1 MEKLYQ
7 DICKEIDC
15 IEEQGLSASNID
27 LLFKLVDIKKD
38 ILELEEK
45 EGKEE
50 DYMIYNRYYD
60 ERDMSYSRGYR
71 GRDMY
76 RDSYRRGGNGIYGHF
91 DERFYE
97 RLDRIAEAMDD
108 YMHGRDR
115 YHDNGSQDR
124 MEEGLEKVM
133 YGICTLV
140 ESIVDF
146 AETPEEKEIVRK
158 HIDKIKNI

>member
-1 MEKLYQ
+1 MDKLIYEVS
-7 DICKEIDC
+7 KEIDC

-27 LLFKLVDIKKD
+27 VLFKLTDIKKD
-38 ILELEEK
+38 LLELEEK
-45 EGKEE
+45 ESKEDE
-50 DYMIYNRYYD
+50 YMRYNRYYD
-60 ERDMSYSRGYR
+60 ERDMGYSRGYR
-71 GRDMY
+71 GRD
-76 RDSYRRGGNGIYGHF
+76 SYRRGGDSYGHF
-91 DERFYE
+91 DERLYE

-108 YMHGRDR
+108 YMFGRNR
-115 YHDNGSQDR
+115 YHDNGGQDR

-158 HIDKIKNI
+158 HIDKIHNI

>member
-1 MEKLYQ
+1 MEKLLY
-7 DICKEIDC
+7 DVSKEIDC
-15 IEEQGLSASNID
+15 IEEQGLTASNVD

-45 EGKEE
+45 EYKEE
-50 DYMIYNRYYD
+50 DDMRYSRYYD

-71 GRDMY
+71 GRDK
-76 RDSYRRGGNGIYGHF
+76 DFYRRGGNGTYGHF
-91 DERFYE
+91 DERLYE

-108 YMHGRDR
+108 YMHGRNR

>member
-1 MEKLYQ
+1 MEKLLY
-7 DICKEIDC
+7 DVSKEIDC
-15 IEEQGLSASNID
+15 IEEQGLTASNVD

-45 EGKEE
+45 EYKEE
-50 DYMIYNRYYD
+50 DDMRYSRYYD

-71 GRDMY
+71 GRDK
-76 RDSYRRGGNGIYGHF
+76 DFYRRGGSGTYGHF
-91 DERFYE
+91 DERLYE